1 MFASM
6 PMFFYGL
13 NSYDFEIIK
22 IIIFTIIVMYNG
34 FFAVIIWN
42 DICDVDIDA
51 IVHSDR
57 ALPMGK
63 ISKKKFFRVAI
74 IFSIFVFV
82 FSYLVSIRCFLFVGI
97 AALFVAFHNKYLRRF
112 VKIKAYSEIITP
124 LQWTIVPIF
133 GFIAIE
139 GSNIFNMFLLII
151 FTYFADG
158 AHDIPEGIHDAE
170 GDKRD
175 GIMTYA
181 TSFGEKTAARISF
194 IMLFLAGITGLI
206 LYHNSI
212 LTIIF
217 LVPFVSFWLYTLYYS
232 YNNLSMKIDD
242 MRKFGLSTGLK
253 IYRFFLATYVFIFL
267 DIFIRL
273 LDLHYF

>member
-1 MFASM
+1 MFAGM

-22 IIIFTIIVMYNG
+22 IILFTIIVMYAG

-42 DICDVDIDA
+42 DICDIDIDA

-74 IFSIFVFV
+74 IFSIIVFV
-82 FSYLVSIRCFLFVGI
+82 FSYLVSIKCFLFVGI
-97 AALFVAFHNKYLRRF
+97 GALFVSFHNKYLRRF

-124 LQWTIVPIF
+124 LQWAIVPIF

-139 GSNIFNMFLLII
+139 GSNILNMFLLII

-170 GDKRD
+170 GDQRD

-181 TSFGEKTAARISF
+181 ISFGEKIAARISF

-206 LYHNSI
+206 LYYNSI

-217 LVPFVSFWLYTLYYS
+217 LVPFGSLWIYTLYYS
-232 YNNLSMKIDD
+232 YKNLKMKIED
-242 MRKFGLSTGLK
+242 MRKLGLSTGLK

-267 DIFIRL
+267 DIFIQL
-273 LDLHYF
+273 LNLHYL

>member
-6 PMFFYGL
+6 PIFFYGL

-57 ALPMGK
+57 ALPKGK
-63 ISKKKFFRVAI
+63 ISKKKFFRIAI
-74 IFSIFVFV
+74 VFSIFVFV
-82 FSYLVSIRCFLFVGI
+82 FSYLVNIRCFLFVGI

-175 GIMTYA
+175 GIKTYA